1 MRIAILH
8 LIKSTFMGHK
18 ASMIIIHRPSM
29 LLPEE
34 VLLEHLDLNDLIFRE
49 TTIMDSCIYPGDKSV
64 SIGYYNDSMVICEDY
79 LLTTSLET
87 TNDPVNLAGYEQTLT
102 ALFPDSE
109 ILTIACHSSVNYHLY
124 SLVQGGKKLRFKRV
138 VASGP
143 VLEHGEWLKEEEP
156 IYAASRVVEGRRY
169 FESRRQDH
177 LIAVTEDQLMED
189 FAFGVAKRHLG
200 VKISS
205 GEENTLMFETPFKKF
220 TKAPPAPAIRKAA
233 ARPWWKFWSPAHQ
246 LAGRY

>member
-1 MRIAILH
+1 
-8 LIKSTFMGHK
+8 MGYK

-34 VLLEHLDLNDLIFRE
+34 VLLASLNFNDLIFRE
-49 TTIMDSCIYPGDKSV
+49 TTTMDSCIYPGDKSV
-64 SIGYYNDSMVICEDY
+64 SIGYYNDNIVICEDY

-87 TNDPVNLAGYEQTLT
+87 TDDPAALAEYEQVLT
-102 ALFPDSE
+102 ALFPGSE
-109 ILTIACHSSVNYHLY
+109 ILTVACHSSVNYHLY
-124 SLVQGGKKLRFKRV
+124 SLVRDGKKLRFKRI

-143 VLEHGEWLKEEEP
+143 ILEHGEQLEEEKP
-156 IYAASRVVEGRRY
+156 IYASSRWIEGRRF

-177 LIAVTEDQLMED
+177 TLAVTEDQLMED

-205 GEENTLMFETPFKKF
+205 GEENALMFETPFSKF
-220 TKAPPAPAIRKAA
+220 TKAPPAPFVKKAA
-233 ARPWWKFWSPAHQ
+233 VRPWWKFWSPAHPMME
-246 LAGRY
+246 RI

>member
-1 MRIAILH
+1 
-8 LIKSTFMGHK
+8 MGHK

-34 VLLEHLDLNDLIFRE
+34 VLLEHLDFNDLVFRE
-49 TTIMDSCIYPGDKSV
+49 NTIMDSCIYPGDKSV
-64 SIGYYNDSMVICEDY
+64 SIGYYNNNIVICEDY

-87 TNDPVNLAGYEQTLT
+87 TDDPVTLAGYEKILT
-102 ALFPDSE
+102 DLFPGSE
-109 ILTIACHSSVNYHLY
+109 ILTVACHSSVNYHLY
-124 SLVQGGKKLRFKRV
+124 SLVRDGKKLRFKRV
-138 VASGP
+138 VATGP
-143 VLEHGEWLKEEEP
+143 VLEHGTRLKEEEP
-156 IYAASRVVEGRRY
+156 LYATSRVIEGKRY

-205 GEENTLMFETPFKKF
+205 GEENALMFETPFKKF
-220 TKAPPAPAIRKAA
+220 IQAPPLPPAKKAA
-233 ARPWWKFWSPAHQ
+233 VRPWWKFWSPAYQ
-246 LAGRY
+246 LAERY